1 MFNSI
6 RTQIAVSAGVA
17 MAFTLLIAM
26 GITTNAFTKVNQQIS
41 SKVSDQ
47 LTEATTSHLRSTAS
61 EQGKTIANELFPV
74 TRSLSQ
80 LRSIME
86 QSAQDHA
93 GADALVNHFIAAL
106 EAQDEAVFA
115 GYMVFEEK
123 TWPLESEAKAG
134 SALNENGELA
144 PFFSPNN
151 QGSFDALGMASFSN
165 TAMNANGE
173 RVDDWHLMPYQTGR
187 TFVMEPYMYPV
198 RGKQELITTI
208 SQPIKVNG
216 KIIGSLGFDLALTQ
230 LQAQSQS
237 LASDLFEGEGNIII
251 ASWKGATLANAN
263 LPATVGKKVPSQLYN
278 QWSKIQNLASGTAI
292 GMMTQNGQEYAITS
306 VNTSGAAW
314 IVIVSVPTHVLQ
326 KSIAD
331 FNSWNSEMNSQAIQ
345 QGVTAG
351 ILAML
356 FGVAAMTFIAHS
368 LGKVLGNL
376 VERFKDVAQGDGDLT
391 YRLEVKGKDETAQ
404 LSHWF
409 NAFLSRMQEMLRS
422 AKETAVQV
430 DSSARQGQESA
441 DISKDKL
448 NGQLNEV
455 NSLATAIN
463 EMTAAAQEVANS
475 AVQAATAASQ
485 VQSNSQNGMTRMDN
499 AAHAVEALAQQVN
512 NAQVQTLSLAESSAS
527 IQGILSEIGGI
538 AEQTNL
544 LALNA
549 AIEAARAG
557 SAGRGFAVVADEV
570 RNLAN
575 RTQSS
580 TEEIR
585 SMLAHLERD
594 TQTIVELMEQS
605 QEQAA
610 DTKDETQAAQTA
622 LAEINQAIDVIN
634 DMNNQIASAA
644 EEQSLVAEEINR
656 NVVIIN
662 DTAVDV
668 MDTMTTSVDISNEL
682 SGRASDLHDELN
694 KFKI

>member
-6 RTQIAVSAGVA
+6 RTRIAISAGAA

-26 GITTNAFTKVNQQIS
+26 GMTTNAFTKVNQQIS
-41 SKVSDQ
+41 AKVSDQ

-74 TRSLSQ
+74 TRSLNQ

-86 QSAQDHA
+86 QSSQDQA

-106 EAQDEAVFA
+106 KAQDKDVFA
-115 GYMVFEEK
+115 GYMVFEQK
-123 TWPLESEAKAG
+123 TWPLSSEAKAAG
-134 SALNENGELA
+134 AFNDSGYLA
-144 PFFSPNN
+144 PFFSPNS
-151 QGSFDALGMASFSN
+151 QGGFDALGMASFSN
-165 TAMNANGE
+165 TDMNANGE

-187 TFVMEPYMYPV
+187 AFVMEPYMYPV

-208 SQPIKVNG
+208 SQPIKIDG
-216 KIIGSLGFDLALTQ
+216 KIIGSLGFDLALTK
-230 LQAQSQS
+230 LQAQSES
-237 LASDLFEGEGNIII
+237 IAHELFEGEGNIII
-251 ASWKGATLANAN
+251 ASWKGATLANSDK
-263 LPATVGKKVPSQLYN
+263 PSTVGKKVPNQLYR
-278 QWSKIQNLASGTAI
+278 QWSKIQNLATGTDI

-306 VNTSGAAW
+306 VETSGASW
-314 IVIVSVPTHVLQ
+314 IVIVSVPTDALQ
-326 KSIAD
+326 QSITR
-331 FNSWNSEMNSQAIQ
+331 FNDWNSQMNSQAIQ

-351 ILAML
+351 LLAMI
-356 FGVAAMTFIAHS
+356 FGIAAMTFIAHS

-391 YRLEVKGKDETAQ
+391 YRLDVKGKDETAQ

-409 NAFLSRMQEMLRS
+409 NAFLSRMQDMLRS

-430 DSSARQGQESA
+430 DSNAGKSQQSAEA
-441 DISKDKL
+441 SKNQL
-448 NGQLNEV
+448 NTQLNEV

-463 EMTAAAQEVANS
+463 EMTAAAQEVAHS

-485 VQSNSQNGMTRMDN
+485 VQSNSVNGMARMDN
-499 AAHAVEALAQQVN
+499 AAHAVDALAKQVN
-512 NAQVQTLSLAESSAS
+512 KAQAQTLSLVESSAA

-557 SAGRGFAVVADEV
+557 EAGRGFAVVADEV

-585 SMLAHLERD
+585 SMLARLELD
-594 TQTIVELMEQS
+594 TQSIVELMKQS
-605 QEQAA
+605 QQQA
-610 DTKDETQAAQTA
+610 DGTKGETQAAQIA

-662 DTAVDV
+662 DTAIDV
-668 MDTMTTSVDISNEL
+668 MDTMSTSVIISHEL
-682 SGRASDLHDELN
+682 SGRASDLHGELN

>member
-6 RTQIAVSAGVA
+6 RTRIAVSAGVA
-17 MAFTLLIAM
+17 MSFTLLIAM
-26 GITTNAFTKVNQQIS
+26 GMTTNAFTNVNQQIS
-41 SKVSDQ
+41 QRVSEQ
-47 LTEATTSHLRSTAS
+47 LTEATTSQLRSTAS
-61 EQGKTIANELFPV
+61 EQGKTIANGLFPV
-74 TRSLSQ
+74 TGSLSQ
-80 LRSIME
+80 LRSIIE
-86 QSAQDHA
+86 QSAIDQA
-93 GADALVNHFIAAL
+93 GAHELVNQFVAAL
-106 EAQDEAVFA
+106 KSQDEAVFA
-115 GYMVFEEK
+115 GYMVFEQK
-123 TWPLESEAKAG
+123 TWPAESEPLASDAFNMLG
-134 SALNENGELA
+134 YLA
-144 PFFSPNN
+144 PFFSPNSN
-151 QGSFDALGMASFSN
+151 GGFDAVAMDSFSN
-165 TAMNANGE
+165 TELNANGE
-173 RVDDWHLMPYQTGR
+173 RKDDWHLMPFETGQ

-208 SQPIKVNG
+208 SQPIKVNNQ
-216 KIIGSLGFDLALTQ
+216 IIGSLGFDLALTE
-230 LQAQSQS
+230 LQGQSENI
-237 LASDLFEGEGNIII
+237 AKDLFEGEGNVII
-251 ASWKGATLANAN
+251 ASWKGATLANAKKG
-263 LPATVGKKVPSQLYN
+263 ATVGKKVPDVLFQ
-278 QWSKIQNLASGTAI
+278 QWKKIQGLATQSDI
-292 GMMTQNGQEYAITS
+292 GMMTQNGREYAVTS
-306 VNTSGAAW
+306 VDTSGAPW

-326 KSIAD
+326 KSISE
-331 FNSWNSEMNSQAIQ
+331 FNDWNSEINAQALK
-345 QGVTAG
+345 QGVIGG
-351 ILAML
+351 IIAMVL
-356 FGVAAMTFIAHS
+356 GVAVMAIIATS
-368 LGKVLGNL
+368 LGKVLINL

-409 NAFLSRMQEMLRS
+409 NSFLARMQEMLKT

-430 DSSARQGQESA
+430 DGSAKEGQASA
-441 DISKDKL
+441 SVSKDKL
-448 NGQLNEV
+448 NDQLNEV

-485 VQSNSQNGMTRMDN
+485 VQSNSVNGMDRMDN
-499 AAHAVEALAQQVN
+499 AAKAVDTLAAQVS
-512 NAQVQTLSLAESSAS
+512 NAQTQTLSLAESSTS

-557 SAGRGFAVVADEV
+557 EAGRGFAVVADEV

-585 SMLAHLERD
+585 SMLARLEQD
-594 TQTIVELMEQS
+594 TQNIVELMEQS
-605 QEQAA
+605 QQQAT
-610 DTKDETQAAQTA
+610 DTRGEAQAAQSA
-622 LAEINQAIDVIN
+622 LVEINQAIEVIN
-634 DMNNQIASAA
+634 DMNNQIAAAA

-668 MDTMTTSVDISNEL
+668 MDTMSTSVSISHQL
-682 SGRASDLHDELN
+682 SDQASDLHTELN